1 MKYIVLMLML
11 MLFSLPSFAAID
23 TFKFDTD
30 EKRELFRQLS
40 EELRCPKCQN
50 QNLSDSN
57 SAIAKDLRV
66 ELYRMVVD
74 GQNTTQIKDFMVERY
89 GEFVLYRPS
98 VNSLTYALWY
108 GPFVLLIVGFII
120 VFSLSRNRKSA
131 KKIVTNNAVQ
141 NASSSTQTDIHQ
153 QRLKELL
160 DKKDD

>member
-11 MLFSLPSFAAID
+11 LSLPSFAAID

-30 EKRELFRQLS
+30 KKRELFRQLS

-50 QNLSDSN
+50 QNLADSN
-57 SAIAKDLRV
+57 SAIATDLRV
-66 ELYRMVVD
+66 ELYRMVID

-89 GEFVLYRPS
+89 GQFVLYRPA

-108 GPFVLLIVGFII
+108 GPFVLLIIGFI
-120 VFSLSRNRKSA
+120 VVYSLSRN
-131 KKIVTNNAVQ
+131 KKTVKNKVTKGVAQIV
-141 NASSSTQTDIHQ
+141 SPSTPTDTHQ